1 MAPRAAQR
9 EATAFHEAGHA
20 VMVHV
25 EGYAVL
31 ACTIEHGDRGIG
43 GGGMAGGV
51 MWNNPLAVHA
61 SELPEDHDRPA
72 AMRSVARIALAGEIA
87 QRRYRASS
95 WRKHQGRTDRETAL
109 MLAIRLVQSGEQAA
123 ALMIGLEAQ
132 VQDALA
138 RHWRLVEAVA
148 AALVRHGHLSG
159 NAFAVLVD
167 GVAGRGGVARLPD

>member
-1 MAPRAAQR
+1 MALRPSQR
-9 EATAFHEAGHA
+9 EATAYHEAGDA

-31 ACTIEHGDRGIG
+31 ACTIEHPGELQAGPI

-72 AMRSVARIALAGEIA
+72 AIRAVARIALAGEIA

-95 WRKHQGRTDRETAL
+95 WRKHQGRTDRETAA
-109 MLAIRLVQSGEQAA
+109 MLALRLVQSGEQAA
-123 ALMIGLEAQ
+123 QLMVGLEAQ

-138 RHWRLVEAVA
+138 THWRLVEAVA

-159 NAFAVLVD
+159 SAFAVLVD
-167 GVAGRGGVARLPD
+167 GVAGENA

>member
-1 MAPRAAQR
+1 MPPRALPVRPSQR
-9 EATAFHEAGHA
+9 EATAYHEAGHA

-31 ACTIEHGDRGIG
+31 ACTIERSAE
-43 GGGMAGGV
+43 GMAGGV
-51 MWNNPLAVHA
+51 MWNNPLSVHA

-72 AMRSVARIALAGEIA
+72 AMRSVARIAIAGEIA

-95 WRKHQGRTDRETAL
+95 WRKHQGRTDREAAV

-123 ALMIGLEAQ
+123 QLMIGLEAQ
-132 VQDALA
+132 VKNALA
-138 RHWRLVEAVA
+138 ANWPLVQAVA

-159 NAFAVLVD
+159 AAFAVLVD
-167 GVAGRGGVARLPD
+167 GIAGENA

>member
-1 MAPRAAQR
+1 MARRASQR
-9 EATAFHEAGHA
+9 EATAYHEAGHA

-31 ACTIEHGDRGIG
+31 ACTIEHPGDLDA
-43 GGGMAGGV
+43 GMAGGV
-51 MWNNPLAVHA
+51 MWNNPLAIHA

-95 WRKHQGRTDRETAL
+95 WRKHQGRIDRETAV
-109 MLAIRLVQSGEQAA
+109 MLAIRLVQTGEQAA
-123 ALMIGLEAQ
+123 ALMIGFERQ

-138 RHWRLVEAVA
+138 AHWRLVEAVA

-159 NAFAVLVD
+159 SAFAVLVD
-167 GVAGRGGVARLPD
+167 GVAGEKP

>member
-1 MAPRAAQR
+1 MALRASQR
-9 EATAFHEAGHA
+9 EATAYHEAGHA

-31 ACTIEHGDRGIG
+31 ACTIEHPEDLDA
-43 GGGMAGGV
+43 GMAGGV

-95 WRKHQGRTDRETAL
+95 WRRHQGRTDRETAL

-159 NAFAVLVD
+159 SAFAVLVD
-167 GVAGRGGVARLPD
+167 GIAGENS

>member
-1 MAPRAAQR
+1 MRPSQR

-31 ACTIEHGDRGIG
+31 ACTIDHDDQAT
-43 GGGMAGGV
+43 AGGV

-72 AMRSVARIALAGEIA
+72 AIRSVARIALAGEIA

-109 MLAIRLVQSGEQAA
+109 MLALRLVQSGEQAA
-123 ALMIGLEAQ
+123 ALLIGLESQ

-138 RHWRLVEAVA
+138 RHWKLVEAVA

-159 NAFAVLVD
+159 DAFAVLVD
-167 GVAGRGGVARLPD
+167 GVAGEER

>member
-1 MAPRAAQR
+1 MPSPTRPSQR
-9 EATAFHEAGHA
+9 EATAYHEAGHA

-31 ACTIEHGDRGIG
+31 ACSIERPEDLQAGL
-43 GGGMAGGV
+43 AGGV

-95 WRKHQGRTDRETAL
+95 WRRHQGRTDREAAV

-123 ALMIGLEAQ
+123 ALMIGLERQ
-132 VQDALA
+132 VQDALDA
-138 RHWRLVEAVA
+138 HWQLVEAVA

-159 NAFAVLVD
+159 SAFAVLVD
-167 GVAGRGGVARLPD
+167 GIAGEKA

>member
-1 MAPRAAQR
+1 MAPRATQR
-9 EATAFHEAGHA
+9 EATAYHEAGHA

-31 ACTIEHGDRGIG
+31 ACTIDHEDK
-43 GGGMAGGV
+43 GMAGGV

-72 AMRSVARIALAGEIA
+72 AMRACARIALAGEIA
-87 QRRYRASS
+87 QRRYRRSR
-95 WRKHQGRTDRETAL
+95 WRRHQGRTDRETAL

-123 ALMIGLEAQ
+123 ALMVGLEAQ

-159 NAFAVLVD
+159 SAFAVLVD
-167 GVAGRGGVARLPD
+167 GVAGETV